1 MARLNTTFRPGRAA
15 VLAVAGLY
23 FLVPLAASVIFTVDV
38 PGQGLNVDAYARI
51 LGTDGFLPS
60 LVLSLEL
67 AAATIAVVLL
77 LMVPAMVALRL
88 GAPRL
93 RPVVEVICSLPLIVP
108 PIAFVAGI
116 GTVLKWGPEYLAT
129 TPLFQTFVALQNPD
143 FPIVLV
149 LAYVVMALPFVHRA
163 LDAGLRAVDVRTL
176 VEAARS
182 CGAGW
187 PQALV
192 RAVLPNLRGA
202 LLNAA
207 FLTLA
212 LVLGEF
218 TVAQLLGFQPFAV
231 WIYSIGGSQAQMS
244 VAVSVLSLFL
254 TWALLLAVAT
264 LGGRRALPYRLPG
277 MTLTMTITT
286 PEKAATTGA
295 ATVEFRGMRRKF
307 GATVALDGLDLT
319 ARPGELLA
327 LLGPSGCG
335 KTTAL
340 RVLAGFEHPDSGE
353 VLVDGEDV
361 TRVPPTAATPGWSS
375 SRTAFSRT
383 SPRSTTSRSGCAC
396 ARSVRPSGAPAPPSC
411 WSWWASGTGVSASR
425 TSFPAGSSSASHSPA
440 RSRCAR
446 GSCFSTSRCPRSTPR
461 CGWRSARR
469 SVACSRNSPSPH
481 SL

>member
-38 PGQGLNVDAYARI
+38 PGKGLNVDAYAQI

-143 FPIVLV
+143 FPIVIV

-264 LGGRRALPYRLPG
+264 LGGRRAP
-277 MTLTMTITT
+277 
-286 PEKAATTGA
+286 
-295 ATVEFRGMRRKF
+295 
-307 GATVALDGLDLT
+307 
-319 ARPGELLA
+319 
-327 LLGPSGCG
+327 
-335 KTTAL
+335 
-340 RVLAGFEHPDSGE
+340 
-353 VLVDGEDV
+353 
-361 TRVPPTAATPGWSS
+361 
-375 SRTAFSRT
+375 SRTASQ
-383 SPRSTTSRSGCAC
+383 G
-396 ARSVRPSGAPAPPSC
+396 
-411 WSWWASGTGVSASR
+411 
-425 TSFPAGSSSASHSPA
+425 
-440 RSRCAR
+440 
-446 GSCFSTSRCPRSTPR
+446 
-461 CGWRSARR
+461 
-469 SVACSRNSPSPH
+469 
-481 SL
+481 